1 MQRSLSWSG
10 GRVQAKGKG
19 HEQGGGIASATS
31 AAIAATAT
39 SPAVPPVAPRLCT
52 GCTEPSQAEPAEV
65 WLSSKGNTGEF
76 LVVKVLREQVS

>member
-1 MQRSLSWSG
+1 MEVYVPASCEDS
-10 GRVQAKGKG
+10 GKG
-19 HEQGGGIASATS
+19 ERMQGGGIASATS